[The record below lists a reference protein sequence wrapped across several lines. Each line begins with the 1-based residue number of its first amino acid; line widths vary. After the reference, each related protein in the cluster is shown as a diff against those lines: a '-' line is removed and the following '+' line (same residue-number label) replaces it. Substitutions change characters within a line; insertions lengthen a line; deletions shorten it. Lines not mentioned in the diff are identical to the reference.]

1 MEEETRAISRVV
13 EAQVQCCRSRG
24 ISCIPRQKPFRTMVK
39 RRKFKMETTPSQIV
53 NETNL
58 TNSSFEG
65 RFCSVP
71 FSTIFYICK
80 EINRTYEGTAAAAAA

>member
-1 MEEETRAISRVV
+1 
-13 EAQVQCCRSRG
+13 
-24 ISCIPRQKPFRTMVK
+24 
-39 RRKFKMETTPSQIV
+39 METTPSQIV

-80 EINRTYEGTAAAAAA
+80 EINRTYEGTAAAAAAWKRS